1 MTACYQ
7 HFFKREISVFRED
20 FESIDSQ
27 KREILK
33 FSYQEEELMTVKVL
47 KLRLLLKW

>member
-33 FSYQEEELMTVKVL
+33 FSYHEEELTVKVL